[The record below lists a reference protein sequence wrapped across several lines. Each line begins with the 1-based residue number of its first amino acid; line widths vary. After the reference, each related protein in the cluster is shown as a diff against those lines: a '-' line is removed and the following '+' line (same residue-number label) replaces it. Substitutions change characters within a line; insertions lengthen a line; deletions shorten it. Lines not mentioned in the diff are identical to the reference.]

1 MILDFINDA
10 EREESEG
17 WYLLLGLAIMLLLRL
32 SLFTLNF
39 NVGLQTAIRLS
50 GATQYLGYSKLLRL
64 ANPTDKNLGQLI
76 TCCTSDQ
83 ERIVETVVI
92 TVLLFGKQF
101 WDYFKRS
108 FISFSTMI
116 VHVSFGFFNSY

>member
-17 WYLLLGLAIMLLLRL
+17 WYLLLGLGIMLLLRL

-101 WDYFKRS
+101 WDHFK
-108 FISFSTMI
+108 F
-116 VHVSFGFFNSY
+116 

>member
-17 WYLLLGLAIMLLLRL
+17 WYLLLGLGIMLLLRL

-50 GATQYLGYSKLLRL
+50 GAT
-64 ANPTDKNLGQLI
+64 
-76 TCCTSDQ
+76 
-83 ERIVETVVI
+83 
-92 TVLLFGKQF
+92 
-101 WDYFKRS
+101 
-108 FISFSTMI
+108 
-116 VHVSFGFFNSY
+116 